1 MTSLL
6 LLIQDISLGLYV
18 LAGLGILWGM
28 YSLFAAQGELSIA
41 QFRLERDHA
50 QERGGRAIT
59 IVVVLIEVIVLIWLL
74 SNVTYEAWT
83 GFGSAEVPTP
93 DEITRFT
100 TSVPLSGDEA
110 LQIPT
115 TSAGGIEIP
124 KTQPP
129 SPTPAGTVRPAE
141 DRVGCIHDQA
151 NINLPDNGQVIY
163 QVEPIIGTASIQNF
177 NYYRFEIRNVEEDES
192 FRVASSDNTAPV
204 VAGPLGQ
211 LVPQNFL
218 PGEYRFRLVVFDTSN
233 TARATCEITV
243 FISDPLPTATPSP
256 AVPQNSSN

>member
-6 LLIQDISLGLYV
+6 LLIQDISTGLYC

-28 YSLFAAQGELSIA
+28 YSLFVSRSELAFA

-59 IVVVLIEVIVLIWLL
+59 IVIVLVEIIALVWML
-74 SNVTYEAWT
+74 SNVTYDAWT
-83 GFGSAEVPTP
+83 EFNDSGIPTP
-93 DEITRFT
+93 ESVSQFR

-115 TSAGGIEIP
+115 SAAGGLEIP

-129 SPTPAGTVRPAE
+129 SPTAAGTLLPAE
-141 DRVGCIHDQA
+141 ERVGCILDQA
-151 NINLPDNGQVIY
+151 DITLPDHGQVIY
-163 QVEPIIGTASIQNF
+163 QVEPIIGTATIQNF
-177 NYYRFEIRNVEEDES
+177 SYYRFEIRNVEEDDS
-192 FRVASSDNTAPV
+192 FRVASSDTFTPV
-204 VAGPLGQ
+204 VQGPLGQ
-211 LVPQNFL
+211 IVPQNFL
-218 PGEYRFRLVVFDTSN
+218 PGEYRFRLVVFDTTN
-233 TARATCEITV
+233 TALATCEMTL

-256 AVPQNSSN
+256 AVPQGSN